1 MIRANSAAYFL
12 VCACILFH
20 ASFTSIHNMR
30 RLVLDRN
37 MPKYILRDMN
47 TKTTILIKA
56 DKKVKAA
63 AQKAA
68 KEIGIPLGTVLGMY
82 LRKFAREALR
92 VRSASDV
99 RKIGK
104 KSSRKWSATC
114 NAVKIYPQPF
124 LLRMPESRT
133 FTR

>member
-1 MIRANSAAYFL
+1 
-12 VCACILFH
+12 
-20 ASFTSIHNMR
+20 MR

-82 LRKFAREALR
+82 LRKFARERRFEFEAHR
-92 VRSASDV
+92 MSAKLEKELAEVERDMQ
-99 RKIGK
+99 RGK
-104 KSSRKWSATC
+104 NISPAFSSPDAGIAYLHSLK
-114 NAVKIYPQPF
+114 K
-124 LLRMPESRT
+124 
-133 FTR
+133 